1 MPGKEKKFEEEIKDL
16 ETLVNQID
24 SGELT
29 LEESIN
35 AFERGVALVKSLNRK
50 LDEVE
55 RKVELLTRNADG
67 QLQSSSL
74 DHELGE
80 KPRADDD
87 QDDESFGTSSDLRE
101 MAAADARA
109 ARYRDGAARAGRKPR
124 DRAAADHGGAGTDKF
139 PTR

>member
-1 MPGKEKKFEEEIKDL
+1 MAAKEKKFEEEIKDL

-29 LEESIN
+29 LEESIS

-55 RKVELLTRNADG
+55 RKVELLTRNTEG
-67 QLQSSSL
+67 RLQSSSL

-80 KPRADDD
+80 KPCADDD
-87 QDDESFGTSSDLRE
+87 QDDESF
-101 MAAADARA
+101 
-109 ARYRDGAARAGRKPR
+109 
-124 DRAAADHGGAGTDKF
+124 
-139 PTR
+139 

>member
-1 MPGKEKKFEEEIKDL
+1 MAAKEKKFEEEIKDL

-29 LEESIN
+29 LEESIS

-55 RKVELLTRNADG
+55 RKVELLTRNAEG
-67 QLQSSSL
+67 RLQSSSL

-87 QDDESFGTSSDLRE
+87 DRDDESF
-101 MAAADARA
+101 
-109 ARYRDGAARAGRKPR
+109 
-124 DRAAADHGGAGTDKF
+124 
-139 PTR
+139 